1 MAEIRSYPIP
11 PVALYL
17 FVLIISLFT
26 AALSVWFLLDAL
38 REGDEA
44 QAWMSVAYFAA
55 ASLVAIFSFWW
66 LF

>member
-11 PVALYL
+11 PAALYL
-17 FVLIISLFT
+17 FVLTISLFT
-26 AALSVWFLLDAL
+26 AALSVWFLLNAL

-44 QAWMSVAYFAA
+44 QAWMSVAYFAV
-55 ASLVAIFSFWW
+55 ASLMAIFFFWW

>member
-11 PVALYL
+11 PAALYL

-26 AALSVWFLLDAL
+26 AALSVWFLLNAL

-44 QAWMSVAYFAA
+44 QAWMSVVCFTA
-55 ASLVAIFSFWW
+55 ASLMAIFFFWW